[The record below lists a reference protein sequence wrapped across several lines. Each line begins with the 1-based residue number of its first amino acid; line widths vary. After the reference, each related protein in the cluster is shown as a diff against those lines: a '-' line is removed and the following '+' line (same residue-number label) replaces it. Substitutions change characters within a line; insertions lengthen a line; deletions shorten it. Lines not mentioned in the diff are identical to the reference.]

1 MAKSQ
6 KKIEAI
12 NLRKKG
18 LSIKYIAKKLNV
30 STSSV
35 SLWTR
40 DIILTQEQYKVL
52 ESHARDPLYG
62 KRLDYINHI
71 KLQTNKKVEELK
83 RKGINEVGLLSK
95 RELFLVGI
103 ALYWS
108 EGFKKDSHR
117 SRIREIERH
126 WSDLTNIPLNNFRKP
141 YFQNVKWKK
150 IYDHPD
156 EYYGLLRVKVLKS
169 KDFLRK
175 IQGYIEGLRLQ
186 TRL

>member
-1 MAKSQ
+1 M
-6 KKIEAI
+6 
-12 NLRKKG
+12 
-18 LSIKYIAKKLNV
+18 
-30 STSSV
+30 
-35 SLWTR
+35 
-40 DIILTQEQYKVL
+40 
-52 ESHARDPLYG
+52 
-62 KRLDYINHI
+62 
-71 KLQTNKKVEELK
+71 
-83 RKGINEVGLLSK
+83 
-95 RELFLVGI
+95 GI

-108 EGFKKDSHR
+108 EGFKKDSQAGFANSDPTMINLFLIWLSKCFNYNYNDLTVRVTLNDSHR